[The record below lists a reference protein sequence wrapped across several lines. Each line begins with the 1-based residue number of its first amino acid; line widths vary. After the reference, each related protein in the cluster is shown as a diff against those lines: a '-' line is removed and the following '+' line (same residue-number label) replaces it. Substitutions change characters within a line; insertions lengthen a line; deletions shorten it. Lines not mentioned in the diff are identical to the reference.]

1 MKLSP
6 AVDLLWRVAVR
17 EAVAGRSEC
26 VEPEHFLM
34 SLTTGR
40 DFAAPSGFPFQPG
53 CGNSSLRH
61 ECRVG

>member
-17 EAVAGRSEC
+17 EAAAGRSEC

-34 SLTTGR
+34 ALTGG
-40 DFAAPSGFPFQPG
+40 AAEG
-53 CGNSSLRH
+53 L
-61 ECRVG
+61 E